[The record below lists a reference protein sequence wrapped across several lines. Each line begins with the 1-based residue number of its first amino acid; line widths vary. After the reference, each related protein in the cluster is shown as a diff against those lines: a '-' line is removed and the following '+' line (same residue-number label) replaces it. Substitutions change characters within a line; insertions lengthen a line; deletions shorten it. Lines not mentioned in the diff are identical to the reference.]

1 MDLQGLNINS
11 NSMTIGGK
19 IERIQVFTSKA
30 GSQYVYGSMLNEY
43 YREGLQYPYRTYIN
57 FKCFTAKCVD
67 DLKTLKPGSTL
78 VASGYYINDYYLNK
92 NKEKVYE
99 KYLFI
104 EKVKVLSTGK
114 QEPSSNPAVFTEED
128 LPF

>member
-19 IERIQVFTSKA
+19 IERIQVFTSKS

-57 FKCFTAKCVD
+57 FKCFVAKCVD
-67 DLKTLKPGSTL
+67 ELKTLKPGSTI
-78 VASGYYINDYYLNK
+78 VASGYYINDFYLNK

-99 KYLFI
+99 RYLFI

-114 QEPSSNPAVFTEED
+114 QEAPSNLAVFTEED

>member
-19 IERIQVFTSKA
+19 LERIQVFTSKA
-30 GSQYVYGSMLNEY
+30 GTQYVYGSMLNEY

-57 FKCFTAKCVD
+57 FKCFSSKCVD

-78 VASGYYINDYYLNK
+78 VVSGYYINDYYLNK

-114 QEPSSNPAVFTEED
+114 QEVPSNPAIFTEED

>member
-57 FKCFTAKCVD
+57 FKCFAAKCVD

>member
-1 MDLQGLNINS
+1 MDLQGLNINT
-11 NSMTIGGK
+11 NTMTIGGK
-19 IERIQVFTSKA
+19 IERIQVLTSKA
-30 GSQYVYGSMLNEY
+30 GTQYVYGSMLNEY
-43 YREGLQYPYRTYIN
+43 YKEGLQFPLKTYFN
-57 FKCFTAKCVD
+57 FKCFVAKCVD

-78 VASGYYINDYYLNK
+78 VASGYFINDFYLNK

-104 EKVKVLSTGK
+104 EKVKVLSDGK
-114 QEPSSNPAVFTEED
+114 KESPSDHALFTEED

>member
-11 NSMTIGGK
+11 NTMTIGGK
-19 IERIQVFTSKA
+19 IERIQVFTSKS

-43 YREGLQYPYRTYIN
+43 YKEGLQFPLKTYFN
-57 FKCFTAKCVD
+57 FKCFVAKCVD

-78 VASGYYINDYYLNK
+78 VASGYFINDFYLNK

>member
-30 GSQYVYGSMLNEY
+30 GTQYVYGSMLNEY
-43 YREGLQYPYRTYIN
+43 YKEGLQFPLKTYFN
-57 FKCFTAKCVD
+57 FKCFVAKCVD
-67 DLKTLKPGSTL
+67 ELKTLKPGSTL
-78 VASGYYINDYYLNK
+78 VASGYFINDFYLNK

-99 KYLFI
+99 KYLFLA
-104 EKVKVLSTGK
+104 KVKVLYDGK
-114 QEPSSNPAVFTEED
+114 KEYPSDTAVFAEEE
-128 LPF
+128 LPY

>member
-57 FKCFTAKCVD
+57 FKCFAAKCVD

-114 QEPSSNPAVFTEED
+114 QDPSSNPAVFTEED

>member
-11 NSMTIGGK
+11 NTMTIGGK
-19 IERIQVFTSKA
+19 IERIQVFTSKS

-43 YREGLQYPYRTYIN
+43 YKEGLQFPLKTYFN
-57 FKCFTAKCVD
+57 FKCFVAKCVD

-78 VASGYYINDYYLNK
+78 VASGYFINDFYLNK

-114 QEPSSNPAVFTEED
+114 QEPSFDPAVFTEED

>member
-19 IERIQVFTSKA
+19 IERIQVFTSKT

-57 FKCFTAKCVD
+57 FKCFAAKCVD

-114 QEPSSNPAVFTEED
+114 QDPSSNPAVFTEED